1 MEPLN
6 FPFEAVG
13 SRSAAPRVPAS
24 PVGLGQ
30 ASTTRKVARSR
41 AGGGRWALAL
51 RLLVVAL
58 ALSLGCASHAQ
69 TQKGQVTQ
77 SPDGKTWTVN
87 IRNAD
92 IQAFISQVAEM
103 TGKNFVVDPR
113 VRARDVTV
121 ISNQPLTA
129 GEVYELFLSVLQ
141 VHGYAAV
148 PAGNV
153 IKIVTNTTAKQS
165 NLPLTQSTTVDGE
178 ELITQVI
185 PVDNSPVEELVPVL
199 RPLVPQYGHLAAVGS
214 ANALII
220 SDHADN
226 IGRIRAIIQSLD
238 GAESDEVEIIQLKHA
253 FAGNM
258 VSLMQELTKPDPS
271 NRRAANR
278 SNATVVADERTNR
291 LIIKGDRGTRARLL
305 PLIEKLDTPS
315 AAAGGVQVMR
325 LSHGDAEKMAEL
337 LKNFAEGASAVKQG
351 DGKTTGSSVSN
362 SNSAV
367 PGVSIQADAS
377 LNALVIRAEPE
388 MMRELQSV
396 ISQLDVRRAQILI
409 EAAIVEVTGD
419 KASSLGFQYVA
430 GSGENGIGAVNFNNA
445 GVSIQDLLSAV
456 ITEDPSNI
464 SLGDGLAAGFGK
476 TNSKGDLEWGAL
488 VQALASTTNTNLL
501 STPSIL
507 TLDNQEAS
515 IIVGENVPFVT
526 GQASS
531 TGSGVSNPFTTIQ
544 REDVG
549 LTLKVTPH
557 VAGVDT
563 IRLELEQETSAVKDS
578 VGEAVDIVTTKR
590 KLSTTVL
597 ADDGETIALGGLIND
612 DVQDTVRKV
621 PLLGDIPILGVLF
634 RSTTKSHIK
643 RNLMIFIKPT
653 ILVDNNRLV
662 DMTREKYMGITAM
675 QFSVD
680 EDGNLVREVSFPLP
694 TKVDRLFQGRTP
706 LSDDYRKAYEKEQGK
721 ALEESAAPPA
731 SGPVIESGGVVP
743 GVDEAPEPDAADED
757 QE

>member
-6 FPFEAVG
+6 IPYEATG
-13 SRSAAPRVPAS
+13 SRSAAPARHVPAYS
-24 PVGLGQ
+24 LAHGRR
-30 ASTTRKVARSR
+30 ATRPR
-41 AGGGRWALAL
+41 ARWALAL
-51 RLLVVAL
+51 QSAAMVL
-58 ALSLGCASHAQ
+58 ALSLGSVAHAQ
-69 TQKGQVTQ
+69 QQKGEVTQ
-77 SPDGKTWTVN
+77 SADGKTWTVN

-103 TGKNFVVDPR
+103 TGKNFVIDPR

-129 GEVYELFLSVLQ
+129 DEVYQLFLSVLQ

-148 PAGNV
+148 PAGSV

-178 ELITQVI
+178 QMITQVI

-238 GAESDEVEIIQLKHA
+238 SAESDEVEIVQLEHA

-258 VSLMQELTKPDPS
+258 VALLQELTKPDPG
-271 NRRAANR
+271 NRRAA
-278 SNATVVADERTNR
+278 SQGTVTVVADERTNR

-337 LKNFAEGASAVKQG
+337 LKNFAEGASAVKKG
-351 DGKTTGSSVSN
+351 DGKTAAIAGGT
-362 SNSAV
+362 SATAR
-367 PGVSIQADAS
+367 VSIQADAS

-409 EAAIVEVTGD
+409 EAAIVEVTGN
-419 KASSLGFQYVA
+419 KASALGFQYLA
-430 GSGENGIGAVNFNNA
+430 GSGENGIGAVNFNNS
-445 GVSIQDLLSAV
+445 GVSIQDLLTAV

-476 TNSKGDLEWGAL
+476 TNSNGDLEWGAL

-590 KLSTTVL
+590 KLTTTVL
-597 ADDGETIALGGLIND
+597 ADDGQTIALGGLISD
-612 DVQDTVRKV
+612 DIQETVRKV
-621 PLLGDIPILGVLF
+621 PLLGDIPLLGVLF
-634 RSTTKSHIK
+634 RSTSESHVK

-653 ILVDNNRLV
+653 ILVDNDRLV
-662 DMTREKYMGITAM
+662 DMTREKYMGVTAM
-675 QFSVD
+675 QFRVD
-680 EDGNLVREVSFPLP
+680 EDGSLVRVVNFPLP
-694 TKVDRLFQGRTP
+694 TQVNGLFDGRTP
-706 LSDDYRKAYEKEQGK
+706 LSEEYRKAYEKEQS
-721 ALEESAAPPA
+721 LPPEQSAAPPI
-731 SGPVIESGGVVP
+731 SGPVIDAEGAMP
-743 GVDEAPEPDAADED
+743 GVDESPEPDNAARD